1 MRIHFADFV
10 VLYPQRVE
18 TRIASTHFRNGLN
31 PIAPKSVMATPF
43 VRGYGPTASGGLTG
57 EGGNPAYPNR
67 FQSPL
72 IPLPDKSGQV
82 F

>member
-10 VLYPQRVE
+10 ILYPQRVE
-18 TRIASTHFRNGLN
+18 TRIASTHFRNGLK

-57 EGGNPAYPNR
+57 EGKTSTRERGTQNVRAD
-67 FQSPL
+67 S
-72 IPLPDKSGQV
+72 
-82 F
+82 

>member
-1 MRIHFADFV
+1 MRIHFADFFI
-10 VLYPQRVE
+10 LYPQRVE
-18 TRIASTHFRNGLN
+18 TRIASTHFRNGLK